1 MPLIIY
7 SSSNIDRVYFN
18 NLRSVLITFNERVD
32 KEEEEKR
39 KYRVYKGNK

>member
-1 MPLIIY
+1 MPIIIR
-7 SSSNIDRVYFN
+7 SSSNIDRVDFN
-18 NLRSVLITFNERVD
+18 NLRGVLITSNERID